1 MHPAVPSPP
10 CTPREHQVFKLRDGK
25 IAIRSVDNQKVA
37 WRLARN
43 WSRVAKREREREAA
57 KVANLPSPPPRERQ
71 REACGQKFNSRKNCQ
86 QAQVLQF
93 QSSADWKE
101 SSREAKEASH
111 ASQPTPL
118 ALQSQTRCPP
128 QSPPTH
134 LLPHHTVMSHLQ

>member
-57 KVANLPSPPPRERQ
+57 KVANLPSPPPPVSGNARHVDKSSIPAKTASKHKCSNFKVVRI
-71 REACGQKFNSRKNCQ
+71 GRKAAEKRRRHHMHHNPHHLRCR
-86 QAQVLQF
+86 A
-93 QSSADWKE
+93 
-101 SSREAKEASH
+101 RH
-111 ASQPTPL
+111 AARPNHHQPTY
-118 ALQSQTRCPP
+118 CPTT
-128 QSPPTH
+128 Q
-134 LLPHHTVMSHLQ
+134 